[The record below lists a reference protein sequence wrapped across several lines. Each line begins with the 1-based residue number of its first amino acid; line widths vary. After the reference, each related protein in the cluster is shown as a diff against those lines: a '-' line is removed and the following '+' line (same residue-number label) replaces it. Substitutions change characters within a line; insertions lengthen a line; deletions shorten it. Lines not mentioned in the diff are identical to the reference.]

1 MRNIIVYTAL
11 CLLAFSNC
19 KKNQPPIYEP
29 VDPVDTIKI
38 PIDTPPVSTHIIDLG
53 KGFALNNGVAWSPTF
68 EAAFH
73 YKTTARFYFG
83 AKSVLSYL
91 SYDSFTIQDIPC
103 EVGKYPIEY
112 PTTQASL
119 TNKIPQ
125 ASFSYIRDY
134 DIPVGNFRADTIR
147 NDHFVEIIRYDSVE
161 QTVEGRFQVFL
172 KKEPMNTWWPNIPDS
187 IAMTEGR
194 FHLKIKKP

>member
-1 MRNIIVYTAL
+1 MNKIFFYAAL
-11 CLLAFSNC
+11 FLLVFSNC

-29 VDPVDTIKI
+29 VDPVDTIKV

-53 KGFALNNGVAWSPTF
+53 KGFALNNGVDWSPTF
-68 EAAFH
+68 EAAY
-73 YKTTARFYFG
+73 YKTGSRFAFG
-83 AKSVLSYL
+83 AKIVHSYL
-91 SYDSFTIQDIPC
+91 SRESFGFEDIPC
-103 EVGKYPIEY
+103 AVGTYPVERPKGIESY
-112 PTTQASL
+112 GNL
-119 TNKIPQ
+119 IPQ
-125 ASFSYIRDY
+125 SYFVYIRDY
-134 DIPVGNFRADTIR
+134 DTPVGDFLADTTR